1 MTFQIDQLNWKKKK
15 KKLVIT
21 WLLLVLI
28 IWFESSVF
36 VDWLVDDSVGVIV
49 VLEAMSLINFV
60 CLLLLLSSF
69 SLLFVVINVLF
80 TFTTIGNDCILA
92 GWNIF
97 DLINELGID
106 LDVFAWSI

>member
-1 MTFQIDQLNWKKKK
+1 MKRKKNEK
-15 KKLVIT
+15 KKLLIT

-49 VLEAMSLINFV
+49 VLEAISLINFV

-69 SLLFVVINVLF
+69 SLLFVVVNVLF
-80 TFTTIGNDCILA
+80 TFTIGNDCILA

-106 LDVFAWSI
+106 LDAFAWSI

>member
-1 MTFQIDQLNWKKKK
+1 LKRKKNEK
-15 KKLVIT
+15 KKLLIT

-28 IWFESSVF
+28 IWFESNVF
-36 VDWLVDDSVGVIV
+36 VDWLVDDSVGVIL
-49 VLEAMSLINFV
+49 VLEAISLINFV
-60 CLLLLLSSF
+60 CLLLLSSF
-69 SLLFVVINVLF
+69 SLFVVINVLF
-80 TFTTIGNDCILA
+80 TFTIGNDCILA

>member
-1 MTFQIDQLNWKKKK
+1 MKRKKNEK
-15 KKLVIT
+15 KKLLIT

-28 IWFESSVF
+28 IWFESNVF
-36 VDWLVDDSVGVIV
+36 VDWLVDDSVGVIL
-49 VLEAMSLINFV
+49 VLEAISLINFV
-60 CLLLLLSSF
+60 CLLLLSSF
-69 SLLFVVINVLF
+69 SLFVVINVLF
-80 TFTTIGNDCILA
+80 TFTIGNDCILA